1 MARFWLDLFQN
12 QSMKKPLLLFITL
25 VLISCTVLIGQETV
39 VASEEKTALNFAR
52 PEESTLNYNS
62 KLVVKPL
69 EYELSVVDEHSF
81 KVKFI
86 NQPSDYL
93 DIKIYDVIGNLIL
106 KESVKQAK
114 DSELEYQFDEIKSKI
129 FVIKVKSGKENLTKK
144 INL

>member
-1 MARFWLDLFQN
+1 MN
-12 QSMKKPLLLFITL
+12 KPLLLFALL
-25 VLISCTVLIGQETV
+25 VFIDCSLLIGQEVKNTN
-39 VASEEKTALNFAR
+39 EEKNALTYAR
-52 PEESTLNYNS
+52 PPEGTINYSNSLNA
-62 KLVVKPL
+62 KPL
-69 EYELSVVDEHSF
+69 EYELSQVGENSF

-106 KESVKQAK
+106 KESVKQSK

-129 FVIKVKSGKENLTKK
+129 FVIKVKSGEQNLTKK

>member
-1 MARFWLDLFQN
+1 
-12 QSMKKPLLLFITL
+12 MKKPLLLFFTL
-25 VLISCTVLIGQETV
+25 VICCYTLLVGQEAV
-39 VASEEKTALNFAR
+39 VAKEEKTALNFAR

-62 KLVVKPL
+62 KLVAKPL
-69 EYELSVVDEHSF
+69 EYELSPVGENSF

-106 KESVKQAK
+106 KESVKTSK
-114 DSELEYQFDEIKSKI
+114 NSELEYQFDEIKSKI

>member
-1 MARFWLDLFQN
+1 
-12 QSMKKPLLLFITL
+12 MKKPLLLFSAL
-25 VLISCTVLIGQETV
+25 VIISYSMLVAQEAVIPT
-39 VASEEKTALNFAR
+39 EEKSALTFSR
-52 PEESTLNYNS
+52 PEENTLNYNN

-69 EYELSVVDEHSF
+69 DYELSVVDDHSF

-106 KESVKQAK
+106 KESVKQSK
-114 DSELEYQFDEIKSKI
+114 NSELEYQFDEIKSKI

>member
-1 MARFWLDLFQN
+1 
-12 QSMKKPLLLFITL
+12 MKKPLLLFFTL
-25 VLISCTVLIGQETV
+25 VLICCSVLIGQEAV
-39 VASEEKTALNFAR
+39 VADEEKTALNFTR

-62 KLVVKPL
+62 KLAVKPL
-69 EYELSVVDEHSF
+69 DYELSVVGDNSF

>member
-1 MARFWLDLFQN
+1 
-12 QSMKKPLLLFITL
+12 MKKSLLLILTISL
-25 VLISCTVLIGQETV
+25 VTYSLLVGQGVV
-39 VASEEKTALNFAR
+39 VADEEETALSFSR
-52 PEESTLNYNS
+52 PPESRINYN
-62 KLVVKPL
+62 KNLVTKPL
-69 EYELSVVDEHSF
+69 EYELSPVGENAF

-129 FVIKVKSGKENLTKK
+129 FVIKVKSGEQNLTKK

>member
-1 MARFWLDLFQN
+1 
-12 QSMKKPLLLFITL
+12 MKKPLLLLFIF
-25 VLISCTVLIGQETV
+25 VIVSCSLLIGQGAV
-39 VASEEKTALNFAR
+39 NSNEEKTALNFAR

-62 KLVVKPL
+62 KLVAKPL
-69 EYELSVVDEHSF
+69 DYELSAVGDHSF

>member
-1 MARFWLDLFQN
+1 
-12 QSMKKPLLLFITL
+12 MKKPLVLLITL
-25 VLISCTVLIGQETV
+25 LLVSGTLLVGQGAIEGE
-39 VASEEKTALNFAR
+39 EEKTALNFAR
-52 PEESTLNYNS
+52 PEEGTLNYNS
-62 KLVVKPL
+62 KLVAKPL
-69 EYELSVVDEHSF
+69 DYELSAISDNSF

-114 DSELEYQFDEIKSKI
+114 NSELEYQFDEIKSKI

>member
-1 MARFWLDLFQN
+1 MN
-12 QSMKKPLLLFITL
+12 KPLLLFALI
-25 VLISCTVLIGQETV
+25 VLICSSLLIGQEAV
-39 VASEEKTALNFAR
+39 VANEEKSALTFSR
-52 PEESTLNYNS
+52 PPESTLNYNN
-62 KLVVKPL
+62 KLVTKPL
-69 EYELSVVDEHSF
+69 EYELSPVGENAF

-114 DSELEYQFDEIKSKI
+114 ESELEYQFDEIKSKI
-129 FVIKVKSGKENLTKK
+129 FVIKVKSGKQNLTKK

>member
-1 MARFWLDLFQN
+1 
-12 QSMKKPLLLFITL
+12 MKKPLLLFIIL
-25 VLISCTVLIGQETV
+25 VLISYSLLIGQGAVET
-39 VASEEKTALNFAR
+39 SEEKTALNFAR

-62 KLVVKPL
+62 KLVAKPL
-69 EYELSVVDEHSF
+69 DYELSAVGDNSF

>member
-1 MARFWLDLFQN
+1 
-12 QSMKKPLLLFITL
+12 MKKPLLLFSVL
-25 VLISCTVLIGQETV
+25 VMISCSLLMAQEAV
-39 VASEEKTALNFAR
+39 ISNEEKSALTFSR
-52 PEESTLNYNS
+52 PEENTLNYNN
-62 KLVVKPL
+62 KLVAKPL
-69 EYELSVVDEHSF
+69 DYELSVVDDHSF

-106 KESVKQAK
+106 KESVKQSK
-114 DSELEYQFDEIKSKI
+114 NSELEYQFDEIKSKI

>member
-1 MARFWLDLFQN
+1 
-12 QSMKKPLLLFITL
+12 MKKPLLLLFTFILTSYS
-25 VLISCTVLIGQETV
+25 ILIGQESIV
-39 VASEEKTALNFAR
+39 SEEEKTALTFTR
-52 PEESTLNYNS
+52 PEENTLNYNS
-62 KLVVKPL
+62 KLVAKPL
-69 EYELSVVDEHSF
+69 DYELSAVDDKSF
-81 KVKFI
+81 KLKFI

-114 DSELEYQFDEIKSKI
+114 NSELEYQFDEIKSKI